1 VLLCGMFALAPF
13 SSAPLGSGPVGAGA
27 AHGGRVLAGI
37 PDATD
42 AAAAAPPAVYSA
54 VMAAVLRLSFALV
67 SSWLAC
73 GFMFAAALLLLFVRD
88 PALDADVAMVE
99 AASASA
105 RRAQAADALGD
116 RAKARRWV
124 ERGLRELGH
133 VSPRS
138 RWETAVAL
146 AWQTVRQLLHRLWIG
161 RAIDAFFLA
170 RTPLAAQ
177 ATALAAR
184 LYQHQHQLQL
194 KGRDSAMEA
203 LLSGVFAVNLMEAA
217 PSALE
222 CSAAA
227 AAAIYASLAV
237 HAEALLRG
245 HISILTRLYWGLAR
259 SAQRLAP
266 RDDAA
271 RPLQYIFQPAGY
283 HHLLRGQWTARP
295 VRDAFGVHLPPG
307 SLEHVA
313 AAFRLGLL
321 DRAVTAFIAGDDADK
336 CAELYRELLQYAAE
350 AGDQA
355 HAWWALLGLTAVCW
369 RQGKPAAA
377 GTHLDRARALSG
389 IQMSTIHH
397 LVLAVF
403 QAKRALVDGDTAAAI
418 EAAARA
424 SDIIRVDRV
433 QHAADPSGN
442 VPTHMQRSARLIA
455 LQVLLETRVG
465 LYHLRRHQEA
475 QSPADPATS
484 QLARPAGLLA
494 AAQDDLAALVAFSEY
509 CTMAEP
515 AALLYQA
522 VLRHLAGGGYRTTE
536 HLLHESLKS
545 ARRLGLRYDEGMVLL
560 QGTSCL
566 RSSSPP
572 ARLQE
577 RLAAAT
583 AIFSRLQAS
592 DALRATRRLAQS
604 LML

>member
-1 VLLCGMFALAPF
+1 
-13 SSAPLGSGPVGAGA
+13 VGAGA

-217 PSALE
+217 WRR
-222 CSAAA
+222 CSRAFLQ
-227 AAAIYASLAV
+227 S
-237 HAEALLRG
+237 
-245 HISILTRLYWGLAR
+245 ISWKL
-259 SAQRLAP
+259 P
-266 RDDAA
+266 R
-271 RPLQYIFQPAGY
+271 RPLS
-283 HHLLRGQWTARP
+283 
-295 VRDAFGVHLPPG
+295 VLPPPPPP
-307 SLEHVA
+307 SMRRWPSMPRR
-313 AAFRLGLL
+313 F
-321 DRAVTAFIAGDDADK
+321 
-336 CAELYRELLQYAAE
+336 C
-350 AGDQA
+350 
-355 HAWWALLGLTAVCW
+355 
-369 RQGKPAAA
+369 A
-377 GTHLDRARALSG
+377 GTSLFLR
-389 IQMSTIHH
+389 
-397 LVLAVF
+397 VF
-403 QAKRALVDGDTAAAI
+403 TGD
-418 EAAARA
+418 
-424 SDIIRVDRV
+424 
-433 QHAADPSGN
+433 
-442 VPTHMQRSARLIA
+442 
-455 LQVLLETRVG
+455 
-465 LYHLRRHQEA
+465 
-475 QSPADPATS
+475 
-484 QLARPAGLLA
+484 
-494 AAQDDLAALVAFSEY
+494 
-509 CTMAEP
+509 
-515 AALLYQA
+515 
-522 VLRHLAGGGYRTTE
+522 
-536 HLLHESLKS
+536 
-545 ARRLGLRYDEGMVLL
+545 
-560 QGTSCL
+560 
-566 RSSSPP
+566 
-572 ARLQE
+572 
-577 RLAAAT
+577 
-583 AIFSRLQAS
+583 
-592 DALRATRRLAQS
+592 
-604 LML
+604 